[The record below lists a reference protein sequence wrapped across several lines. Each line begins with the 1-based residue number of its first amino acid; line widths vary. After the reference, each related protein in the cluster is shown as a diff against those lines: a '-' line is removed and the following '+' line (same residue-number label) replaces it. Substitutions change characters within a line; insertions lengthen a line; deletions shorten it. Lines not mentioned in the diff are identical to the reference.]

1 MASTNRQRRGR
12 ATTCKTDKDQ
22 YGGDI
27 ATLDRMQEVWALRT
41 RGYSFR
47 AIGEKLG
54 IHWTT
59 AWRDCQE
66 PQNGMKLMD
75 DASIARTQL
84 LQGHRILMDHLMS
97 EIEDQRLN
105 GQRIV
110 ERDANGNEKVTI
122 KPLNHQMVAE
132 AGRCLD
138 RAARLLGLL
147 DGPIDGS
154 GSTTNTTIVLTSPS
168 DGASF
173 EQKWAN
179 ADAAVDVTAHSATEQ
194 PPEAAL
200 SPAPPLDGDTPA

>member
-1 MASTNRQRRGR
+1 MDLKAEAWSLRVRG
-12 ATTCKTDKDQ
+12 
-22 YGGDI
+22 
-27 ATLDRMQEVWALRT
+27 W
-41 RGYSFR
+41 SFR
-47 AIGEKLG
+47 AIGKEMG
-54 IHWTT
+54 VCPAT
-59 AWRDCQE
+59 AWRYCQDPE
-66 PQNGMKLMD
+66 GGLAKIDGDQVVRQQ
-75 DASIARTQL
+75 I
-84 LQGHRILMDHLMS
+84 LQGHRMLLDHLVG
-97 EIEDQRLN
+97 EIEEQRLN
-105 GQRIV
+105 GQRII

-194 PPEAAL
+194 PPEAAFA
-200 SPAPPLDGDTPA
+200 SRQ